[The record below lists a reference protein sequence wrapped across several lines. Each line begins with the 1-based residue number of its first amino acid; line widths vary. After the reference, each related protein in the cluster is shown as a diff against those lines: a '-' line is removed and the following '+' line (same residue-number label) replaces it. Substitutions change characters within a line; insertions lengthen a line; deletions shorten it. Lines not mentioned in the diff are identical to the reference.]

1 MCRQACQKWM
11 TRTAVFLAGL
21 AVPEVASAQ
30 GCALCYNTAAAAN
43 ASAIHALRS
52 GILVLLIPP
61 VLIFGAIC
69 TFALRNRNRF
79 NDGITPDPSPQSL
92 DIQLPWIPSAAGPTA
107 GGFLAGPLSR
117 PRKSG
122 EGEHFSLCPKES
134 I

>member
-1 MCRQACQKWM
+1 MGRQACQKWM
-11 TRTAVFLAGL
+11 TRIAVFLAGL
-21 AVPEVASAQ
+21 AVPRVGLAQ

-69 TFALRNRNRF
+69 TFALRHRNRF
-79 NDGITPDPSPQSL
+79 NDGTTADHNPQSL
-92 DIQLPWIPSAAGPTA
+92 GSQLPWIPSAAGPKPRGA
-107 GGFLAGPLSR
+107 LAGPSSR
-117 PRKSG
+117 PRRSG
-122 EGEHFSLCPKES
+122 QGEHFSLCPKEW